1 MIDDYTPDKVREL
14 VATTPASGTQRS
26 LGGIARL
33 EVVAGPGGGG
43 RACCLGATPLH
54 TRTRHGGN
62 CTIRGATRRRHA
74 VGVGLMVQNPLL
86 GGRARGAG
94 GGEAVVGQPSG
105 TRSAPQRQTV
115 SMTFVARRSSM
126 AA

>member
-1 MIDDYTPDKVREL
+1 MSNAPTIDDYTPDRVREL

-74 VGVGLMVQNPLL
+74 DSGLLMVQTPLVPGVEVVAPPVG
-86 GGRARGAG
+86 GGRVRW
-94 GGEAVVGQPSG
+94 
-105 TRSAPQRQTV
+105 
-115 SMTFVARRSSM
+115 
-126 AA
+126 